1 MKNNKPNV
9 ADIWDAIVFTL
20 LAIVVLY
27 LFMFLTPNVAY

>member
-1 MKNNKPNV
+1 MKSNKPSV
-9 ADIWDAIVFTL
+9 ADIWDAIVFTF